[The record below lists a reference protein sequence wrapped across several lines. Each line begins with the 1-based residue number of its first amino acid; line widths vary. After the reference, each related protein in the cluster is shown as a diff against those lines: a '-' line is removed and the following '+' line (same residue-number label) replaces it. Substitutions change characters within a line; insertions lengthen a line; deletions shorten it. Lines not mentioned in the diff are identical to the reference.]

1 MEAADGANVIL
12 SLAKYAVDSKAVE
25 AQRILRILKDYLK
38 YWPTPAS
45 FWIFVDGW
53 PFYNKR
59 LMIIGHFHIIMLTG
73 HVYASRIYSASGGS
87 LG

>member
-1 MEAADGANVIL
+1 MEAADGANVIQ
-12 SLAKYAVDSKAVE
+12 SLAKYAVDGKAVE

-53 PFYNKR
+53 AFYNKH
-59 LMIIGHFHIIMLTG
+59 LMIIGHFHIMLTG
-73 HVYASRIYSASGGS
+73 HVYASRIYSASGES

>member
-1 MEAADGANVIL
+1 MEAADGANVIQ
-12 SLAKYAVDSKAVE
+12 SLAKYSVDGKAVE
-25 AQRILRILKDYLK
+25 ARWILRISRDFLK

-53 PFYNKR
+53 AFYDKR
-59 LMIIGHFHIIMLTG
+59 LMIIGHFHIMLTG
-73 HVYASRIYSASGGS
+73 HVYASRIYSATGGS